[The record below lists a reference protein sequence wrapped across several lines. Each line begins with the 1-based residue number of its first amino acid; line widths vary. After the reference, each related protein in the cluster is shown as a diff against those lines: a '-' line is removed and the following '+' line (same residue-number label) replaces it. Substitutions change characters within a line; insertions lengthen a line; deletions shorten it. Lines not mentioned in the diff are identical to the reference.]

1 MCGTKMSYELDKASQ
16 YRAKA
21 EELRANADTEVNHTT
36 RLALLKIADTYI
48 QLAGAMERVH
58 ESYELKWRPDD

>member
-1 MCGTKMSYELDKASQ
+1 MSYELDKASQ

-21 EELRANADTEVNHTT
+21 EELRANAQTDDNYTT

-48 QLAGAMERVH
+48 QLARAMERVH
-58 ESYELKWRPDD
+58 ESYERKRRPED